1 MRAKRKLNTQWE
13 FAKFSIGTGKK
24 EIENGFAGWEAVTLP
39 HDWQI
44 YDTADLYE
52 NAEGWYRRKLP
63 LVLAEGE
70 HVLLYFEGVY
80 MDSILYVNGV
90 QAGEWK
96 YGYTSFYFDI
106 TKWVHSGD
114 NEILVK
120 TDYRNPN
127 TRWYSGAGIYRNVYL
142 YEVPAVHFRPD
153 CVYTSA
159 ACIEGAYE
167 RAILEK
173 KIDAGEA
180 IAADTETGTWKM
192 TVEAEI
198 DYPDIEQLHV
208 LSLQGAAVRVLLRD
222 EEKVIVQQ
230 DCALDGVD
238 ENGLIHTELVVK
250 NPQLWS
256 DKTPNC
262 YTIELQ
268 LVKGGEIFDTI
279 ANTCGFRV
287 FTYNPARGFF
297 VNGIYTKMKGVCLH
311 HDLGALGS
319 AFHKAAMERQIRV
332 MQEMGC
338 NAIRTSHNPPS
349 PQLLELSDRMGML
362 VIDEAFDMWERA
374 KTEYDYAR
382 FFKEWSAKD
391 VASWVR
397 RDRNHPCI
405 AMWSI
410 GNEIG
415 DTHADEHGQELTRYL
430 MGEVHKHDPLHNAA
444 VTIGSNYMMGEN
456 AQKCADIIKMAGYNY
471 AARFYEKHHEEH
483 PDWCVYGSETCSTV
497 QSRGIYHFPLKQSI
511 LRDDDE
517 QCSSLGNSTTSWGA
531 ANIDQIIW
539 EERVHPYSMGQFL
552 WTGFDYIGEPT
563 PYHTKNSYF
572 GMVDTAGFK
581 KDAFYMMQAGWT
593 DAKKQ
598 PMVHLYPYWDFNI
611 GQIID
616 LRACT
621 NAPQVELFFQ
631 PDGAG
636 EGTGSAAQDVTYVA
650 QGADCAGGVE
660 NNGLGRSLGRQS
672 LDQKTGR
679 TVNANWQLAYE
690 PGVLTAVAYDEA
702 GNEIARD
709 VKRSFGDAAKLVL
722 HADKTELHADGE
734 DMIFLEISAEDARGN
749 AVENA
754 NNRVKVEVNGAA
766 VLVGLDN
773 GDSTDYDSYKGTNR
787 RLFSGKLLAMIGA
800 GLETGDVTVR
810 VTSPELEPAEL
821 TLRAVACEK
830 TAEMYASYTAN
841 SDMLPAWAVVL
852 PENRPESYG
861 KKAPADEI
869 PVRKLELC
877 VDNKLLTPENN
888 GIVVEAVRY
897 PANAT
902 YADMEWRVMNE
913 MGLDVTY
920 ATLEKLNEQGS
931 RVKVTAIGDGAFL
944 LRCGVKNGADMVRVL
959 SQIEMKAEGFGAFS
973 INPYEMVSASLYV
986 EGSDGLGSGNEKG
999 VSTPYDVPA
1008 WMLYKNVDFGSFG
1021 ADEVILPV
1029 FEFNSIPITF
1039 TFWDGVPHAEGSQ
1052 IIGSDVYHKPSQ
1064 WDVYQEQTFK
1074 LDRRLKGIC
1083 DFAIELTGKTNI
1095 KGFRFIRPDKAFAE
1109 ISVLDNDG
1117 LYGDTFTKEA
1127 DAVTGIGNNVSI
1139 EFADMNFGERRVRKL
1154 HVYGRTP
1161 LDHNTIQVRFTGADG
1176 ENSVMAEFV
1185 HSEDYNWQS
1194 FELPQ
1199 ITGDVKVTFV
1209 FLPGCNFDF
1218 KKFRFE

>member
-1 MRAKRKLNTQWE
+1 
-13 FAKFSIGTGKK
+13 
-24 EIENGFAGWEAVTLP
+24 
-39 HDWQI
+39 
-44 YDTADLYE
+44 
-52 NAEGWYRRKLP
+52 
-63 LVLAEGE
+63 
-70 HVLLYFEGVY
+70 
-80 MDSILYVNGV
+80 
-90 QAGEWK
+90 
-96 YGYTSFYFDI
+96 
-106 TKWVHSGD
+106 
-114 NEILVK
+114 
-120 TDYRNPN
+120 
-127 TRWYSGAGIYRNVYL
+127 
-142 YEVPAVHFRPD
+142 
-153 CVYTSA
+153 
-159 ACIEGAYE
+159 
-167 RAILEK
+167 
-173 KIDAGEA
+173 
-180 IAADTETGTWKM
+180 DTETCTWKM

-198 DYPDIEQLHV
+198 DYPDIELLHV
-208 LSLQGAAVRVLLRD
+208 LSLQGAAVRVILRD

-238 ENGLIHTELVVK
+238 ENGLIHTELMVK

-256 DKTPNC
+256 DKAPNC

-268 LVKGGEIFDTI
+268 IIKGSEVSDTI

-349 PQLLELSDRMGML
+349 PQLLELADRMGML

-391 VASWVR
+391 VASWIR

-405 AMWSI
+405 VMWSI

-483 PDWCVYGSETCSTV
+483 PDWCIYGSETCSTV

-511 LRDDDE
+511 LREDDE

-581 KDAFYMMQAGWT
+581 KDAFYMMQAGWL
-593 DAKKQ
+593 DVKEQ

-611 GQIID
+611 GQMID

-621 NAPQVELFFQ
+621 NAPQVELFFL
-631 PDGAG
+631 PDG
-636 EGTGSAAQDVTYVA
+636 
-650 QGADCAGGVE
+650 E

-709 VKRSFGDAAKLVL
+709 VKRSFGDAVKLVL
-722 HADKTELHADGE
+722 HADKTELLADGE
-734 DMIFLEISAEDARGN
+734 DMIFLEISVEDAGGN

-754 NNRVKVEVNGAA
+754 NNRVKVEVNGTA

-773 GDSTDYDSYKGTNR
+773 GDSTDYDSYKGMNR

-800 GLETGDVTVR
+800 GLEAGDVTVR
-810 VTSPELEPAEL
+810 VTSQGLESAEI

-830 TAEMYASYTAN
+830 TAELYGSYTAN
-841 SDMLPAWAVVL
+841 SDTLPAWAVVM
-852 PENRPESYG
+852 PENRPENYG
-861 KKAPADEI
+861 KKAAEDEI
-869 PVRKLELC
+869 PVRRIELC
-877 VDNKLLTPENN
+877 MGNKLLKPENN

-902 YADMEWRVMNE
+902 YADIEWRVMNE

-920 ATLEKLNEQGS
+920 ATLEKLDEQGS

-944 LRCGVKNGADMVRVL
+944 LRCGVKNGADRVRVL
-959 SQIEMKAEGFGAFS
+959 SQIEMRAEGFGAFS

-999 VSTPYDVPA
+999 VSTPYDIPA

-1095 KGFRFIRPDKAFAE
+1095 KGFQFIRPDKAFAE

-1117 LYGDTFTKEA
+1117 LYGDTFTREA

-1139 EFADMNFGERRVRKL
+1139 EFTDMNFGEKGARML

-1176 ENSVMAEFV
+1176 ENSIMAEFV